1 MIGEIEE
8 HSRAAASIPYIVF
21 LLMMI
26 SGAIKVAAILLTIR
40 LFTVSALP
48 TLATPLPHSW
58 EIPKQLQED
67 STPSKRLTS

>member
-8 HSRAAASIPYIVF
+8 HNRAAASIPYIVF
-21 LLMMI
+21 LLTMI
-26 SGAIKVAAILLTIR
+26 SGAIKVVAILLTIR
-40 LFTVSALP
+40 LVTVSALP
-48 TLATPLPHSW
+48 TLAMPLLYSC